1 MTVSAAATDDFNVY
15 TQEALKR
22 TVWTGN
28 CRSWFKNGSVDG
40 RVTAMYAGS
49 VMHFKEIL
57 EEFRSEDFEFE
68 YRSRNRFAFMGN
80 GITLREAKGEDL
92 AFYVK
97 R

>member
-1 MTVSAAATDDFNVY
+1 
-15 TQEALKR
+15 
-22 TVWTGN
+22 
-28 CRSWFKNGSVDG
+28 
-40 RVTAMYAGS
+40 MYAGS

-80 GITLREAKGEDL
+80 GITMREAMGEDL